1 MSIGHNMYRDNSPGA
16 TTVLIEM
23 VFGVAVIIAGATAWV
38 AVRLSRYAGLALIR
52 CWMWSISLVS
62 SYAAFI
68 WLSGY
73 GIVTATTSTAVIM
86 VLVGAASIRL
96 ASQIAYKNSSTFSN
110 AFSAL
115 THQSPNLLRHNINQ
129 REPVTLNGEYT
140 HER

>member
-1 MSIGHNMYRDNSPGA
+1 MSVGHNMYRDNSPGA

-23 VFGVAVIIAGATAWV
+23 VFGAVVIIAGASAWV
-38 AVRLSRYAGLALIR
+38 AARLSGYAGLAVIR
-52 CWMWSISLVS
+52 CWMWSISLIS

-73 GIVTATTSTAVIM
+73 GVVTATTPIAVIM
-86 VLVGAASIRL
+86 VVAGAVSIRL
-96 ASQIAYKNSSTFSN
+96 ASQIAYRNARVFSN

-115 THQSPNLLRHNINQ
+115 THQSPNLLRHSINQ